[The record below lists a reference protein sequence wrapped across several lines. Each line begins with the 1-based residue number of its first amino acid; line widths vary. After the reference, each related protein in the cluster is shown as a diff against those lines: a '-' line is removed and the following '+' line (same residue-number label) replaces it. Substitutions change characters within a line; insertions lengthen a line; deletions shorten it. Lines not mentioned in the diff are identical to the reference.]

1 MSEKKENNSGKAAV
15 SGADKVSAEIAIV
28 DEQTIRDKIYV
39 VRGVQ
44 VMLDFDLAEIYG
56 YTTKAFNQQVRNNI
70 QKFDDDFRFQLT
82 REEIDELS
90 RSKNLTSIQTKSVKG
105 G

>member
-1 MSEKKENNSGKAAV
+1 MMTNSGKAAV

-39 VRGVQ
+39 VRSVQ

-90 RSKNLTSIQTKSVKG
+90 GSSSVCVG
-105 G
+105 S